1 MAVAPSGAQF
11 EIAFGEQ
18 RATVVEVGGGVRTY
32 TVGGRDV
39 LDGYAV
45 TAQCTGARGTPLVPW
60 PNRLGDGQYTFE
72 GTDYQVALTEP
83 DKHNAIHG
91 FLQWRSWQARE
102 HEPARVVMGTVLRPL
117 MGYPFTLDV
126 AVCYTLDEDGLTV
139 QTTATNLGDAPCPY
153 GTGQHPYLSAGG
165 DLVDGCVL
173 RLDAERWL
181 QTDDRG
187 LPTGARDVEGSAYDF
202 RAGRTVGDQQI
213 DYAFTGLARD
223 GLGLAW
229 VWWTTPAGNAIG
241 LWVDASYPYVE
252 IFTGDTLPPVERRR
266 GLGVEPMTCAPDAFR
281 SSEGLIRLE
290 PGESVD
296 TSWGIR
302 AR

>member
-1 MAVAPSGAQF
+1 MTIPPSGAQY
-11 EIAFGEQ
+11 EIAFDDQ
-18 RATVVEVGGGVRTY
+18 RAVVVEVGGGVRTY

-60 PNRLGDGQYTFE
+60 PNRLGDGRYTFE

-102 HEPARVVMGTVLRPL
+102 QNPSSVVMATMLHPL

-126 AVCYTLDEDGLTV
+126 AVSYALDADGLTV
-139 QTTATNLGDAPCPY
+139 RTIATNLGDTPCPY
-153 GTGQHPYLSAGG
+153 GTGHHPYVSAGG
-165 DLVDGCVL
+165 GTVDECAL
-173 RLDAERWL
+173 RLDADRWL
-181 QTDDRG
+181 PTDDRG
-187 LPTGARDVEGSAYDF
+187 LPTGVRDVDGSAYDF
-202 RAGRTVGDQQI
+202 RAGRTIGDQQI

-223 GLGLAW
+223 DEGLAW
-229 VWWTTPAGNAIG
+229 VWWTTPAGHEIG
-241 LWVDASYPYVE
+241 LWVDGSYPYVE

-281 SSEGLIRLE
+281 SGEGLIRLE
-290 PGESVD
+290 PGESVR